1 MLSDLKNQL
10 EAKREVMLSKTTNIQ
25 RIPKTNPNKSERISF
40 TDGDASER
48 SALCVPQ
55 RVPPLSFSLGDHQLE
70 QRAVESP
77 EKACE
82 WHHHRASTRWVSF
95 LAALP
100 PADWLVVMVISL
112 DLSSPAMQGRLD
124 DLLGGITGNE
134 NMKASEFEAL

>member
-10 EAKREVMLSKTTNIQ
+10 EAKREVMLSKITNVQ
-25 RIPKTNPNKSERISF
+25 RIPKANPNKSERLSF
-40 TDGDASER
+40 ADEDASER
-48 SALCVPQ
+48 SSVPQ
-55 RVPPLSFSLGDHQLE
+55 RVPPVSFSLGDHQLV

-77 EKACE
+77 EEACE

-112 DLSSPAMQGRLD
+112 DLSSPAMQVRLD

-134 NMKASEFEAL
+134 NMKASEFEAF